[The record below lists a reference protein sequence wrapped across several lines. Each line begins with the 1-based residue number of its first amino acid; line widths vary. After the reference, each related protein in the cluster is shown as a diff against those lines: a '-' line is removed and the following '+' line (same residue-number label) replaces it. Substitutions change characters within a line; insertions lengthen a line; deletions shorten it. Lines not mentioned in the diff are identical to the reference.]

1 MIGHAGSQGKRQSVG
16 PHPALLASPTLGR
29 VPTALLLGGLVQ
41 TREAGPGKRSLHPGL
56 ASDRRRVEQP
66 PKTRARAVQAGT
78 DCALRQRE
86 AVRDFLQ
93 AEVEM
98 VVGNDHIAVVVGE
111 LGEGR
116 AHPRVALVV
125 GGSVVRALDRV
136 VFRNGWQGR
145 EVIELKP
152 LHHARPRP
160 ALRAHEHE
168 GFVCGDAKKPGRK
181 TRVPSKRPYSTHDLH
196 QGGLEQIATVVVR
209 HRIAQE
215 LALDVRCEIGEEAPH
230 RSAVTARH
238 LLNKF
243 AVDAERHGRFFPERS
258 SKPLIAKLVPAE
270 LWSNM
275 SVLVVFETNCR
286 GHSCG
291 AEGADVGF
299 ATAATNA
306 DTRAQRGLT
315 SAELL
320 WEVVAVHKVTSNHED
335 FGAPP
340 ERAPTRLEHALP
352 AGMRDFLPEEAE
364 RRRTL
369 ARSLTGALELRGYGL
384 VVPPVFEFSSVLERG
399 LGTLPSAD
407 VLRFIEPESGEVAAL
422 RPDVTPQIARI
433 IATRL
438 QDRPP
443 PFRLAYEG
451 TVVRRRSGRARKHRQ
466 LPQVGVELVGVGGLP
481 GDIEVLEAAKAAL
494 EAAGLREFVFDLGD
508 AGVARPLIEALPPSL
523 RADATAALMARDAA
537 RLDALTQGL
546 SPMLSRLA
554 RTGGTRADLDEVIAA
569 AQPSASRDSLLRLA
583 ALHDAACARGFLRH
597 ISLDVAEVRGFAY
610 YTGLIFRI
618 YAPGPGEALGGGGRY
633 DELMG
638 RFGAPMPAV
647 GFGLDLDA
655 LSVAL
660 ESAGGASRA
669 PEPRVLVVAD
679 ATGARAAEL
688 RAAGIVAASHSD
700 PETARAHARAWG
712 YTHVVEGDALMVL
725 ATGARV
731 AYSVDTLKKREGA

>member
-1 MIGHAGSQGKRQSVG
+1 MT
-16 PHPALLASPTLGR
+16 LA
-29 VPTALLLGGLVQ
+29 A
-41 TREAGPGKRSLHPGL
+41 
-56 ASDRRRVEQP
+56 
-66 PKTRARAVQAGT
+66 
-78 DCALRQRE
+78 
-86 AVRDFLQ
+86 
-93 AEVEM
+93 
-98 VVGNDHIAVVVGE
+98 
-111 LGEGR
+111 
-116 AHPRVALVV
+116 
-125 GGSVVRALDRV
+125 
-136 VFRNGWQGR
+136 
-145 EVIELKP
+145 
-152 LHHARPRP
+152 
-160 ALRAHEHE
+160 
-168 GFVCGDAKKPGRK
+168 
-181 TRVPSKRPYSTHDLH
+181 
-196 QGGLEQIATVVVR
+196 
-209 HRIAQE
+209 
-215 LALDVRCEIGEEAPH
+215 
-230 RSAVTARH
+230 
-238 LLNKF
+238 
-243 AVDAERHGRFFPERS
+243 
-258 SKPLIAKLVPAE
+258 
-270 LWSNM
+270 
-275 SVLVVFETNCR
+275 
-286 GHSCG
+286 
-291 AEGADVGF
+291 
-299 ATAATNA
+299 
-306 DTRAQRGLT
+306 
-315 SAELL
+315 LL
-320 WEVVAVHKVTSNHED
+320 WEVEAVHKATSNHED

-340 ERAPTRLEHALP
+340 ERAPSRLEHALP

-369 ARSLTGALELRGYGL
+369 ARSLTGALELHGYGL
-384 VVPPVFEFSSVLERG
+384 VVPPVFEFASVLERG

-422 RPDVTPQIARI
+422 RPDMTPQIARI

-466 LPQVGVELVGVGGLP
+466 LPQVGVELVGVAGLP

-537 RLDALTQGL
+537 RLDALAQGL

-569 AQPSASRDSLLRLA
+569 AEPGSSRDSLLRLA
-583 ALHDAACARGFLRH
+583 ALHDAACARGFSRH

-669 PEPRVLVVAD
+669 PVPRVLVVAD

-700 PETARAHARAWG
+700 PATARAHARSWG

-731 AYSVDTLKKREGA
+731 AYSVEPLKKREGA